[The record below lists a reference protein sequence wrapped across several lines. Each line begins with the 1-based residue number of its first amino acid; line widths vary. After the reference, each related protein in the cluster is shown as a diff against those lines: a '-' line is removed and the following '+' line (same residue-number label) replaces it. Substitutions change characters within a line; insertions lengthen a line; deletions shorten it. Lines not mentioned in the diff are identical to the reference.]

1 VHGGSY
7 FEELV
12 AVLGLADRVAFEGF
26 SEDVEAVWADHHLLV
41 FPSWMEGAP
50 IALAEAMLA
59 GRPAVASAVG
69 GIPEWLDDGRTGF
82 LAPSPEPADLSA
94 ALSAAWCARDRWLD
108 LGRAAHEAGSSL
120 VPVDAADDLLGRL
133 EAAAEVPR

>member
-1 VHGGSY
+1 MHGGSY

-41 FPSWMEGAP
+41 FPSRMEGAP
-50 IALAEAMLA
+50 IALAVAMLA
-59 GRPAVASAVG
+59 GRPAVATAVG

-94 ALSAAWCARDRWLD
+94 ALNAAWCARDRWLD